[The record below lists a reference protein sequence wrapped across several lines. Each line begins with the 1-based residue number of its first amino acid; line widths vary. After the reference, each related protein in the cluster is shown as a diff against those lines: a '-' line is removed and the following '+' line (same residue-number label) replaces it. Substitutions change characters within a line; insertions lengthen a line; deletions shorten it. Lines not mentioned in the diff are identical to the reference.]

1 MSLRGYSPR
10 EFVTTIVSSGRRGF
24 TMIEIMISLT
34 VMTVGIMAAMSTI
47 ATMQGAR
54 QFTAEQIRL
63 QAIANAVNERLL
75 GMPFDDLAIT
85 AKAPWTTLGNVP
97 VTFAALETANIIE
110 KRSNARD
117 SAALWDVK
125 KNGESPGVY
134 IRFYRGVGRP
144 TYNNATGVMNTD
156 PATGYPVI
164 DPAFPGL
171 MDSGLATWTL
181 NSAARITT
189 NGTTLMTAYLA
200 DPLDAGAEKRN
211 PVIIHVRVVSG
222 DGVIESF
229 TARAHG

>member
-1 MSLRGYSPR
+1 
-10 EFVTTIVSSGRRGF
+10 
-24 TMIEIMISLT
+24 MISLT

-47 ATMQGAR
+47 ATMQQAR
-54 QFTAEQIRL
+54 QYTSEQIRL
-63 QAIANAVNERLL
+63 QASANAVMERLL

-85 AKAPWTTLGNVP
+85 ANAPWTTLGDSP

-125 KNGESPGVY
+125 KNGELPGVY

-144 TYNNATGVMNTD
+144 TYNSGTGIMNTD
-156 PATGYPVI
+156 PATGFPVI
-164 DPAFPGL
+164 DPACPGL

-181 NSAARITT
+181 NPAARITT
-189 NGTTLMTAYLA
+189 DGTTLLTSGLA
-200 DPLDAGAEKRN
+200 DPRDAGAEQRN

-229 TARAHG
+229 TARTHG